1 MLHLDILQAQIN
13 CFSCT
18 IHKQIVTDC
27 FLDLK
32 RQFAHVI
39 YGRVGLV
46 YVVYMAVEM
55 LRICILCISVC
66 HGGL

>member
-1 MLHLDILQAQIN
+1 MLHLDILQPQIN
-13 CFSCT
+13 FFSCT
-18 IHKQIVTDC
+18 IHKQIVTNC

-32 RQFAHVI
+32 RLSVHVI

-55 LRICILCISVC
+55 LRICMFCISLC
-66 HGGL
+66 HGEL